1 VRSGSAGSRP
11 TGKRVNPAT
20 DRRSRAARPRTAPSP
35 PRDETRRRQTTLTA
49 RAAVLVVALAAVAL
63 AVALPFKIW
72 LGQRSDIASLNAQTR
87 QAQHQIATL
96 QAERKRWNE
105 PAYIEQQARERLH
118 YVMPGQK
125 TYVVLGAPAGT
136 RHKAAAGAATV
147 STSPWYAQ
155 LWSSVSSAGAA
166 PTHP

>member
-1 VRSGSAGSRP
+1 MRSGSAGSRP
-11 TGKRVNPAT
+11 TGKRVTPAI
-20 DRRSRAARPRTAPSP
+20 DRRSRAPRPRTAPP
-35 PRDETRRRQTTLTA
+35 RPRDETRRRQTTLTA

-72 LGQRSDIASLNAQTR
+72 LGQRSDIASLNAQTQ
-87 QAQHQIATL
+87 QAQHQIAAL

-105 PAYIEQQARERLH
+105 PSFIEQQARTRLH

-125 TYVVLGAPAGT
+125 TYVVLGAPT
-136 RHKAAAGAATV
+136 RSKHKAATGAATV

-155 LWSSVSSAGAA
+155 LWSSVTTAGAA
-166 PTHP
+166 PTRP